1 MIWLALEMCL
11 FTEQRKIEYIYNKDY
26 WFDRENNHLYEDFAQ
41 NKFLHLLFE
50 IPQVFDHRVKRP

>member
-26 WFDRENNHLYEDFAQ
+26 WFDRENNHLHEDF
-41 NKFLHLLFE
+41 HDMCPE
-50 IPQVFDHRVKRP
+50 